1 MTLVL
6 GSSEFKLY
14 MRSVNFVNI
23 AAVFVAVALM
33 FSTITATAQSNGSKS
48 PTSRQL
54 FNELAAKDNEL
65 FDTIFNK
72 CNVERLGELITEDFE
87 FYHDKSGQVAKSGK
101 EFVDSIRNL
110 CERQSKGIDHRARRV
125 LVRNSLA
132 VYPLNNYGAVQ
143 MGVHRF
149 YPLIKGKSN
158 EVAKF
163 THLWKKENGEW
174 RLARV
179 LSYDHKNV
187 R

>member
-1 MTLVL
+1 
-6 GSSEFKLY
+6 
-14 MRSVNFVNI
+14 MRFVNSVII
-23 AAVFVAVALM
+23 AAVFVSAALM
-33 FSTITATAQSNGSKS
+33 FSVATVTAQAISSKS
-48 PTSRQL
+48 SASRL
-54 FNELAAKDNEL
+54 VFDELAARDNEL

-179 LSYDHKNV
+179 LSYDHKTV

>member
-1 MTLVL
+1 
-6 GSSEFKLY
+6 
-14 MRSVNFVNI
+14 MRSANSI
-23 AAVFVAVALM
+23 ITAAVVVAVM
-33 FSTITATAQSNGSKS
+33 FSATTVPAQSSSAKTS
-48 PTSRQL
+48 ASRQL
-54 FNELAAKDNEL
+54 FAELAMKDSEL

-110 CERQSKGIDHRARRV
+110 CERQKTGVDYRARRV

-149 YPLIKGKSN
+149 YPLTKGKSN
-158 EVAKF
+158 EIAKF

-179 LSYDHKNV
+179 LSYDHKNT

>member
-1 MTLVL
+1 
-6 GSSEFKLY
+6 
-14 MRSVNFVNI
+14 MRSVNSIIVI
-23 AAVFVAVALM
+23 VVLVAVAVV
-33 FSTITATAQSNGSKS
+33 FPATSVTAQSSRSKS
-48 PTSRQL
+48 PVSRQL
-54 FNELAAKDNEL
+54 FNELAAMDNEL

-87 FYHDKSGQVAKSGK
+87 FYHDKSGQVVKSGK
-101 EFVDSIRNL
+101 EFVDSIRSM
-110 CERQSKGIDHRARRV
+110 CERQSKGTDYRARRV

-158 EVAKF
+158 EIAKF

-179 LSYDHKNV
+179 LSYDHKNA

>member
-1 MTLVL
+1 
-6 GSSEFKLY
+6 
-14 MRSVNFVNI
+14 MRSVNLSIIPFVL
-23 AAVFVAVALM
+23 VAVAVML
-33 FSTITATAQSNGSKS
+33 SATTVTAQSSSSKLPS
-48 PTSRQL
+48 SRQL
-54 FNELAAKDNEL
+54 FDELAEKDREL
-65 FDTIFNK
+65 FDIIFNK
-72 CNVERLGELITEDFE
+72 CNVERLGELVTEDFE

-110 CERQSKGIDHRARRV
+110 CERQSKGLDYRARRE

-143 MGVHRF
+143 MGIHRF
-149 YPLIKGKSN
+149 HPLVKGKSS

-179 LSYDHKNV
+179 LSYDHKETE
-187 R
+187 

>member
-1 MTLVL
+1 M
-6 GSSEFKLY
+6 SSAKA
-14 MRSVNFVNI
+14 I
-23 AAVFVAVALM
+23 
-33 FSTITATAQSNGSKS
+33 ITATAVVAIMFSATSVTGQSSSPQK

-54 FNELAAKDNEL
+54 FEELAVKDSEL

-72 CNVERLGELITEDFE
+72 CNIERLGELITEDFE

-110 CERQSKGIDHRARRV
+110 CERQKTGLDYRARRV
-125 LVRNSLA
+125 LVRNSLT
-132 VYPLNNYGAVQ
+132 VYPLNNYGAIQ

-179 LSYDHKNV
+179 LSYDHKNT

>member
-1 MTLVL
+1 LC
-6 GSSEFKLY
+6 SANSI
-14 MRSVNFVNI
+14 I
-23 AAVFVAVALM
+23 AAAAAVVAAVTVM
-33 FSTITATAQSNGSKS
+33 FSATTVTAQSNSSKI
-48 PTSRQL
+48 PASRQL
-54 FNELAAKDNEL
+54 FSELAVKDREL

-72 CNVERLGELITEDFE
+72 CDVDRLGELITEDFE

-110 CERQSKGIDHRARRV
+110 CERQNTGIDHRARRV

-158 EVAKF
+158 EIAKF

-179 LSYDHKNV
+179 LSYDHKNT

>member
-1 MTLVL
+1 MT
-6 GSSEFKLY
+6 FN
-14 MRSVNFVNI
+14 MRSVNSVII
-23 AAVFVAVALM
+23 AAVLVAVPVM
-33 FSTITATAQSNGSKS
+33 FSAITVTAQSSSSKS
-48 PTSRQL
+48 PASRQL
-54 FNELAAKDNEL
+54 FDELAVKDSEL
-65 FDTIFNK
+65 FDAIFNK

-125 LVRNSLA
+125 LVRNSLT

-143 MGVHRF
+143 MGIHRF

-158 EVAKF
+158 EIAKF

-179 LSYDHKNV
+179 LSYDHKNAK
-187 R
+187 

>member
-1 MTLVL
+1 
-6 GSSEFKLY
+6 
-14 MRSVNFVNI
+14 MRSIISIIF
-23 AAVFVAVALM
+23 AAVFVAIAATL
-33 FSTITATAQSNGSKS
+33 STSTVIAQSVSSKS
-48 PTSRQL
+48 TASRQL
-54 FNELAAKDNEL
+54 FYELAAKDNEL

-101 EFVDSIRNL
+101 EFVDSIRTL

-125 LVRNSLA
+125 LVRNSLV

-163 THLWKKENGEW
+163 THLWKKENGAW

-187 R
+187 K

>member
-1 MTLVL
+1 MH
-6 GSSEFKLY
+6 
-14 MRSVNFVNI
+14 SVNSVI
-23 AAVFVAVALM
+23 LATVVVAVAIA
-33 FSTITATAQSNGSKS
+33 FSATRVSAQLSSSKS
-48 PTSRQL
+48 TASRQL
-54 FNELAAKDNEL
+54 FDELAVKDSEL

-110 CERQSKGIDHRARRV
+110 CERQSKGIDYRARRV

-149 YPLIKGKSN
+149 HPLVKGKSR
-158 EVAKF
+158 EIAKF

-179 LSYDHKNV
+179 LSYDHKNA

>member
-1 MTLVL
+1 M
-6 GSSEFKLY
+6 SSAN
-14 MRSVNFVNI
+14 SIITTVV
-23 AAVFVAVALM
+23 AAVAVM
-33 FSTITATAQSNGSKS
+33 FSATTVTAQSSGSKTS
-48 PTSRQL
+48 ASRQV
-54 FNELAAKDNEL
+54 FEELAVKDSEL

-72 CNVERLGELITEDFE
+72 CNVERLTELITEDFE

-110 CERQSKGIDHRARRV
+110 CERQRTGLDYRARRV
-125 LVRNSLA
+125 LERNSLA

-158 EVAKF
+158 EIAKF

-179 LSYDHKNV
+179 LSYDHKNT

>member
-1 MTLVL
+1 
-6 GSSEFKLY
+6 
-14 MRSVNFVNI
+14 MRSVSSITIIAVLVA
-23 AAVFVAVALM
+23 AAVS
-33 FSTITATAQSNGSKS
+33 FSATTATGQSNRSRS
-48 PTSRQL
+48 PAARELFTQL
-54 FNELAAKDNEL
+54 ALKDNEL

-72 CNVERLGELITEDFE
+72 CNLERLGELITEDFE

-101 EFVDSIRNL
+101 EFVDSIRGM
-110 CERQSKGIDHRARRV
+110 CERQSKGIDYRARRV
-125 LVRNSLA
+125 LQKNSLE

-163 THLWKKENGEW
+163 THLWKKEKGEW

-179 LSYDHKNV
+179 VSYNHRDFK
-187 R
+187 

>member
-1 MTLVL
+1 MVN
-6 GSSEFKLY
+6 
-14 MRSVNFVNI
+14 SVI
-23 AAVFVAVALM
+23 ISTAFVAVAVM
-33 FSTITATAQSNGSKS
+33 FSATPATAQSISSKLAA
-48 PTSRQL
+48 SRQL
-54 FNELAAKDNEL
+54 FAELAAKDAEL

-72 CNVERLGELITEDFE
+72 CNVQRLGELITEDFE

-110 CERQSKGIDHRARRV
+110 CERQTKGIDYRARRV

-158 EVAKF
+158 ETAKF

-187 R
+187 K